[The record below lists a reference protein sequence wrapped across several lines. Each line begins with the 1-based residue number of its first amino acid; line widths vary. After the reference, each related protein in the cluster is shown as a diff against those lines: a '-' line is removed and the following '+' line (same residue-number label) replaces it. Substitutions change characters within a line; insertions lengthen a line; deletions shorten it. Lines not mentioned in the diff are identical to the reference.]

1 MSRKS
6 SIRKVKQESLKSG
19 DIESA
24 LCMHLYEKRH
34 SPITTRF
41 KGMGLQECDV
51 VSVSSSGYIYEYEIK
66 ISRGDFRKDF
76 IKEKHE
82 YMAEGKS
89 TRMRKGEVQ
98 YLSPSYFSFVVPEG
112 LVQPDEVPEYAGLIY
127 MSERGTF
134 EVVKKAPLL
143 HKEKATDKFV
153 RQLAHNL
160 TCKLVFRKMS

>member
-6 SIRKVKQESLKSG
+6 SIRKVKQDSLKSG

-89 TRMRKGEVQ
+89 TRMQG
-98 YLSPSYFSFVVPEG
+98 
-112 LVQPDEVPEYAGLIY
+112 A
-127 MSERGTF
+127 
-134 EVVKKAPLL
+134 
-143 HKEKATDKFV
+143 ATL
-153 RQLAHNL
+153 Q
-160 TCKLVFRKMS
+160 